1 MRIDGKTC
9 FELLMN
15 NDQVKIIDIRSQED
29 YINGHLPNA
38 SNLDILQFG
47 SYSQIKAL
55 DPNQTYL
62 IYCNTG
68 LRSSSI
74 LRILESL
81 GFVLVYIL
89 NNGLQDWEWA
99 LEID

>member
-1 MRIDGKTC
+1 MKIDGKTC

-15 NDQVKIIDIRSQED
+15 NDQVKIIDVRSQED
-29 YINGHLPNA
+29 YLAGHITHA
-38 SNLDILQFG
+38 INLDILQFG

-62 IYCNTG
+62 IYCNSG

-81 GFVLVYIL
+81 GFTLVYIL

-99 LEID
+99 LEIE